1 MNGCNFNIGIED
13 VHLATSW
20 SLFSVVRIH
29 YDARLTPRFT
39 CLFSVQAF
47 NFKLDPAG
55 PRPEMNASCM
65 TLSGYHQMG
74 QVWVTAL
81 LTVAVRPQAYIIAV
95 SSFASN
101 RMVLLTAELGT
112 AICFEGEESPCE
124 PRRVPEQ
131 VL

>member
-1 MNGCNFNIGIED
+1 
-13 VHLATSW
+13 
-20 SLFSVVRIH
+20 
-29 YDARLTPRFT
+29 
-39 CLFSVQAF
+39 
-47 NFKLDPAG
+47 
-55 PRPEMNASCM
+55 MNASYM
-65 TLSGYHQMG
+65 TLNAFNQIGP
-74 QVWVTAL
+74 VWVTAL
-81 LTVAVRPQAYIIAV
+81 LTVAVRPQAYIISV

>member
-1 MNGCNFNIGIED
+1 
-13 VHLATSW
+13 
-20 SLFSVVRIH
+20 
-29 YDARLTPRFT
+29 
-39 CLFSVQAF
+39 
-47 NFKLDPAG
+47 
-55 PRPEMNASCM
+55 MNASCM